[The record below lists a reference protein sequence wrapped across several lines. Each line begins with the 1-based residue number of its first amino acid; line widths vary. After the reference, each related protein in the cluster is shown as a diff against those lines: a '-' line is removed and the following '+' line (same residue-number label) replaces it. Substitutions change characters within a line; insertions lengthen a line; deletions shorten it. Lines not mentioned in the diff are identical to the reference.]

1 MKLNSEK
8 NMLNVNLDSFKV
20 IGLKDMERVKLMN
33 RVDSKYTF
41 SVGQLPSIILQLEP
55 YYYVVEIANKK
66 WSTYETLYYD
76 TSDYK
81 LYHKHQNG
89 ALNRYKIRHRT
100 YVDSQLGFLEV
111 KFKNN
116 KGRTNKERIKAS
128 VVPYSWDENQFGF
141 LEEELNFDPQTL
153 QPVLWINYKRLTL
166 VNKISAERVTIDVSM
181 EFIKD
186 GVSQVL
192 NNLVIA
198 EVKQEKKQNS
208 PFVKVMKA
216 LRLREGSISKY
227 CMGVCC
233 THTDIKRNNFKE
245 KLINLKHLV

>member
-1 MKLNSEK
+1 MKLNNDE
-8 NMLNVNLDSFKV
+8 NMLNINLDSFEV
-20 IGLKDMERVKLMN
+20 IGLKDMDRVKLMN
-33 RVDSKYTF
+33 RIDSKYTF
-41 SVGQLPSIILQLEP
+41 SIGQLSSIIAQLQP
-55 YYYVVEIANKK
+55 YYYVVEIAAKN

-76 TSDYK
+76 TSDFR

-89 ALNRYKIRHRT
+89 ALNRFKIRHRT

-128 VVPYSWDENQFGF
+128 AVPYSWEENQFCF
-141 LEEELNFDPQTL
+141 LEKELNFDPQTL

-166 VNKISAERVTIDVSM
+166 VNKVSAERVTIDVSM

-186 GVSQVL
+186 GVSQTL

-198 EVKQEKKQNS
+198 EVKQEKKQHS

-216 LRLREGSISKY
+216 LHLREGTISKY
-227 CMGVCC
+227 CLGVCYMQ
-233 THTDIKRNNFKE
+233 TDIKRNNFKE
-245 KLINLKHLV
+245 KLNNLKYIL